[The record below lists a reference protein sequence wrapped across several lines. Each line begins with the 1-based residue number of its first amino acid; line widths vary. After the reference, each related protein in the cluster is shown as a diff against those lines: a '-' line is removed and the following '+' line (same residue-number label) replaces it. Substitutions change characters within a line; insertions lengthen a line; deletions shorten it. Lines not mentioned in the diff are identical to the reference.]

1 MHDFV
6 RDMIRFRLD
15 HTYAL
20 SPKTWG
26 GGMPFA
32 WKNPENQ
39 DADGTTWA
47 GRAIM
52 MHYYDDGN
60 WSDENELA
68 LLVNQHD
75 YPIEFTLPRGIQLV
89 DVSSTSGNLVVSDD
103 GGRQVVTYVVPPG
116 EFSDQISYRIQIGWL
131 YFLIQFWVYPTIVLI
146 LLVLFIRR
154 RRRKKKKKK
163 AALENREVSI
173 NKAQL
178 GDSEFAD
185 LAGFA
190 SPALRHGETIED
202 MAYIDE
208 LSR

>member
-1 MHDFV
+1 MAADAFTNGLRASYV
-6 RDMIRFRLD
+6 SGSGLSYPATDQD
-15 HTYAL
+15 TVTYDTGVVDTTILEENGL
-20 SPKTWG
+20 S
-26 GGMPFA
+26 FA
-32 WKNPENQ
+32 
-39 DADGTTWA
+39 G
-47 GRAIM
+47 
-52 MHYYDDGN
+52 
-60 WSDENELA
+60 
-68 LLVNQHD
+68 
-75 YPIEFTLPRGIQLV
+75 PIEFTLPRGIQLV
-89 DVSSTSGNLVVSDD
+89 DVSSTSGNLIVSDD

-116 EFSDQISYRIQIGWL
+116 EFSDQISYRIQVGWL

-163 AALENREVSI
+163 AAMQNREASI

-185 LAGFA
+185 LTGFA